1 MRSAKLSL
9 PGSGRAG
16 LSTVTHLKSQATIPS
31 QAGTSCKAGAS
42 TARSRDG
49 QPSPKQHSVASP
61 GTAAEGAE
69 PSWHPKDADVQ
80 ASVPRG
86 SSAAFKAVGGRRPSS
101 SRESQRRARP
111 TLTRS
116 QRRTR
121 PINRHSHI
129 GHRTPPS
136 TLAPGSNT
144 LGGLALVCAHP
155 PCSRKGP
162 LLPSCGLKRPRRVKR
177 EATNSRF
184 CGFWT

>member
-86 SSAAFKAVGGRRPSS
+86 SSAAFKAVGGP
-101 SRESQRRARP
+101 ARLGRVKGAP
-111 TLTRS
+111 VPRLR
-116 QRRTR
+116 
-121 PINRHSHI
+121 
-129 GHRTPPS
+129 GVKGTPVPS
-136 TLAPGSNT
+136 TVTRTLAAERPPARSPPESNT